1 MDCLDGKKCMDN
13 NETIY
18 LSEKGF
24 ERLKKELSELKSQR
38 RKEIAER
45 LEYAK
50 GLGDLSENAEY
61 QEATEEQYS
70 NESRIAEVE
79 NMLRRALP
87 IPQSSN
93 ARIAL
98 GATITLRKS
107 DNTEVSYKLVSSEEA
122 NPSQFKISDVSPI
135 GRAIF
140 GKERGA
146 AITVFTPRG
155 PVKYTIANIK

>member
-1 MDCLDGKKCMDN
+1 MDN
-13 NETIY
+13 NIMDSNETIY
-18 LSEKGF
+18 LSENGF
-24 ERLKKELSELKSQR
+24 GRLKEELAQLKSQR

-50 GLGDLSENAEY
+50 SLGDLSENAEY
-61 QEATEEQYS
+61 QEAKEEQFS

-87 IPQSSN
+87 IPQSSG

-98 GATITLRKS
+98 GVTVILRKS
-107 DNTEVSYKLVSSEEA
+107 DDTEVRYKLVGSEEA
-122 NPSQFKISDVSPI
+122 NPSQYKISDVSPI
-135 GRAIF
+135 GRALL

-146 AITVFTPRG
+146 IVTVFTPHG
-155 PVKYTIANIK
+155 PVKYTIADIQ

>member
-1 MDCLDGKKCMDN
+1 MDN
-13 NETIY
+13 NDAIY
-18 LSEKGF
+18 LSENGF
-24 ERLKKELSELKSQR
+24 ERLKKELTQLKSQR

-50 GLGDLSENAEY
+50 SLGDLSENAEY
-61 QEATEEQYS
+61 QEAKEEQFS

-87 IPQSSN
+87 MPQPSG

-98 GATITLRKS
+98 GATVTLRTP
-107 DNTEVSYKLVSSEEA
+107 DDTEVCYKLVGSEEA
-122 NPSQFKISDVSPI
+122 NPSQYKISDVSPI
-135 GRAIF
+135 GRALL

-146 AITVFTPRG
+146 SVTVFTPRG
-155 PVKYTIANIK
+155 PVKYTVADVR